1 MKKIHCLNPIA
12 ACGTDLF
19 PADYEMTDNKAEAD
33 AFLVRSASMHEMELP
48 EGLLAVGRAGAGVNN
63 IPLDEC
69 AKAGVVVFNTPG
81 ANANGVKEL
90 VLAGMFLASRDIVGG
105 IKWCQD
111 NAEDENIAKTTEKS
125 KKAFAGWE
133 LKGKKLGVIGL
144 GAIGAE
150 VANAATHLG
159 MEVYGYDPYISVNA
173 AWRLS
178 RNVKHIT
185 NVDTIFQ
192 ECDYITVHVPLLES
206 TKGMINKEKLDMMK
220 DGVVILNFARDT
232 LVNDDDMAAALEAG
246 KVARYVSDFPNPKV
260 VHMKHVILTP
270 HLGASTR
277 ESEDN
282 CAVMAVQEITDYL
295 ENGNIKNSVNYP
307 ACDMGVC
314 QAASR
319 IAVLHMNIPNMI
331 GQITAILA
339 AQGVNISDMTN
350 KSRDKY
356 AYTLLDLEHKPE
368 EVAALPYDVYNRKE
382 ACAAVAGNPIS
393 FLNIDRAETQFSD
406 DVDTYAD
413 CVYEKARELLDTQI
427 AEGVYVTDAGDHY
440 YLYEL
445 TMDGRSQ
452 TGIVA
457 CSSIDDYVNGVV
469 KKHENT
475 REDKE
480 IDRIRHVDTVNAQT
494 GPIFLAYRQNETL
507 KAIVAEEKAK
517 PALYDFV
524 SDDGI
529 RHRVWKIN
537 DPAQTEAIEAAFAAI
552 PATYIADGHHRAASA
567 VKVGLKRRAENPG
580 YTGEEPFNYFLSV
593 LFPDE
598 ELMILPYNRVVKD
611 LNGLSREQFFE
622 AVKEKFELEEIGKE
636 PYAPAEKGTFGMYL
650 DNTWYALKVLPQ
662 YKSAD
667 PVKGLDVSILQDQL
681 LGPVLGI
688 GDPRT
693 DKRIDFIGGIRG
705 LKELERRV
713 SEDMEIAF
721 SMYPTSIEEL
731 LAVADAGL
739 LMPPKSTWFEPKL
752 RSGLFIH
759 RLS

>member
-1 MKKIHCLNPIA
+1 MA
-12 ACGTDLF
+12 AVKPFICIR
-19 PADYEMTDNKAEAD
+19 PA
-33 AFLVRSASMHEMELP
+33 
-48 EGLLAVGRAGAGVNN
+48 
-63 IPLDEC
+63 
-69 AKAGVVVFNTPG
+69 
-81 ANANGVKEL
+81 KE
-90 VLAGMFLASRDIVGG
+90 
-105 IKWCQD
+105 
-111 NAEDENIAKTTEKS
+111 
-125 KKAFAGWE
+125 
-133 LKGKKLGVIGL
+133 
-144 GAIGAE
+144 
-150 VANAATHLG
+150 NAA
-159 MEVYGYDPYISVNA
+159 
-173 AWRLS
+173 
-178 RNVKHIT
+178 
-185 NVDTIFQ
+185 
-192 ECDYITVHVPLLES
+192 
-206 TKGMINKEKLDMMK
+206 
-220 DGVVILNFARDT
+220 
-232 LVNDDDMAAALEAG
+232 
-246 KVARYVSDFPNPKV
+246 KVAS
-260 VHMKHVILTP
+260 
-270 HLGASTR
+270 
-277 ESEDN
+277 
-282 CAVMAVQEITDYL
+282 
-295 ENGNIKNSVNYP
+295 
-307 ACDMGVC
+307 
-314 QAASR
+314 
-319 IAVLHMNIPNMI
+319 
-331 GQITAILA
+331 
-339 AQGVNISDMTN
+339 
-350 KSRDKY
+350 
-356 AYTLLDLEHKPE
+356 
-368 EVAALPYDVYNRKE
+368 LPYDVYNRKE
-382 ACAAVAGNPIS
+382 ACAAVAGNPVS

-480 IDRIRHVDTVNAQT
+480 LDRIRHVDTVNAQT

-517 PALYDFV
+517 PVLYDFV

-529 RHRVWKIN
+529 RHRVWKID
-537 DPAQTEAIEAAFAAI
+537 DPAQTAAIEAAFAAI

-611 LNGLSREQFFE
+611 LNGMSREQFFE
-622 AVKEKFELEEIGKE
+622 AVKGKFELEEIGKE
-636 PYAPAEKGTFGMYL
+636 PYAPVEKGTFGMYL

-662 YKSAD
+662 YRSTD

-713 SEDMEIAF
+713 REDMEIAF

-759 RLS
+759 KLS

>member
-1 MKKIHCLNPIA
+1 MAEIRPFCCVH
-12 ACGTDLF
+12 
-19 PADYEMTDNKAEAD
+19 PAT
-33 AFLVRSASMHEMELP
+33 
-48 EGLLAVGRAGAGVNN
+48 
-63 IPLDEC
+63 
-69 AKAGVVVFNTPG
+69 
-81 ANANGVKEL
+81 
-90 VLAGMFLASRDIVGG
+90 
-105 IKWCQD
+105 
-111 NAEDENIAKTTEKS
+111 
-125 KKAFAGWE
+125 
-133 LKGKKLGVIGL
+133 
-144 GAIGAE
+144 
-150 VANAATHLG
+150 
-159 MEVYGYDPYISVNA
+159 
-173 AWRLS
+173 
-178 RNVKHIT
+178 
-185 NVDTIFQ
+185 
-192 ECDYITVHVPLLES
+192 
-206 TKGMINKEKLDMMK
+206 
-220 DGVVILNFARDT
+220 
-232 LVNDDDMAAALEAG
+232 
-246 KVARYVSDFPNPKV
+246 KV
-260 VHMKHVILTP
+260 V
-270 HLGASTR
+270 S
-277 ESEDN
+277 
-282 CAVMAVQEITDYL
+282 Q
-295 ENGNIKNSVNYP
+295 
-307 ACDMGVC
+307 
-314 QAASR
+314 
-319 IAVLHMNIPNMI
+319 
-331 GQITAILA
+331 
-339 AQGVNISDMTN
+339 
-350 KSRDKY
+350 
-356 AYTLLDLEHKPE
+356 
-368 EVAALPYDVYNRKE
+368 VAALPYDVYNREE
-382 ACAAVAGNPIS
+382 ARQAVEGKPLS
-393 FLNIDRAETQFSD
+393 FLNIDRPETMFAPDQD
-406 DVDTYAD
+406 MYAPE
-413 CVYEKARELLDTQI
+413 VYEAARQRLEEQEQ
-427 AEGVYVTDAGDHY
+427 AGVYVKEEQPVY

-480 IDRIRHVDTVNAQT
+480 LDRIRHVDTVNAQT

-517 PALYDFV
+517 PVLYDFV

-529 RHRVWKIN
+529 RHRVWKID
-537 DPAQTEAIEAAFAAI
+537 DPAQTAAIEAAFAAI

-611 LNGLSREQFFE
+611 LNGMSREQFFE
-622 AVKEKFELEEIGKE
+622 AVKGKFELEEIGKE

-662 YKSAD
+662 YRSAD
-667 PVKGLDVSILQDQL
+667 PVKRLDVSILQDQL

-713 SEDMEIAF
+713 REDMEIAF

-759 RLS
+759 KLS